1 MKLIKNE
8 DDYIKAKKRLLEL
21 TLSAEGTPDY
31 DEMELLSLLINVYE
45 DQGYDNDDD
54 DTDYVD
60 DEEYEEYVENMENL
74 CNELLIL
81 YTTEY
86 DLKDSK
92 YTPKPTDYSCASIS
106 GLFYYLQREDDV
118 IMINTEKRL
127 IVMQPKNFISC
138 VVSEDEEVIKMIT
151 KEEFENMLRKV
162 SFEMGLTDY
171 FISK

>member
-8 DDYIKAKKRLLEL
+8 KDYIQAKKRLLEL
-21 TLSAEGTPDY
+21 TFSQEGTPDY
-31 DEMELLSLLINVYE
+31 DEMELLSVLINVYE
-45 DQGYDNDDD
+45 DQDYDDE
-54 DTDYVD
+54 DTDYVE

-92 YTPKPTDYSCASIS
+92 HTRKPTDYSCASTT

-118 IMINTEKRL
+118 LMINTEKKL

-138 VVSEDEEVIKMIT
+138 AVSEDEEVIKVIT

-171 FISK
+171 YISK